1 MACTAGVLGHG
12 STLSDELYGVFGET
26 CFDICGILGKLFGGR
41 WEPGVSFRI
50 SVGSLVVPVRDLRV
64 GL

>member
-1 MACTAGVLGHG
+1 MACTAGVLGHR
-12 STLSDELYGVFGET
+12 SNLLEELFGIFGEI
-26 CFDICGILGKLFGGR
+26 CFVICGVSGKLFGAR

-50 SVGSLVVPVRDLRV
+50 SVGSLVVPVRDLGV